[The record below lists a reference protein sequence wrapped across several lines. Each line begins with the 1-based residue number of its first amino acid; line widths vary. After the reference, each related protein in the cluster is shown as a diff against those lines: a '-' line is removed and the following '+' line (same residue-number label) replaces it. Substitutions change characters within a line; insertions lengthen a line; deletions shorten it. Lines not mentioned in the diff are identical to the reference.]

1 MLYQLLPLLDGWKDI
16 SKKSVTSVTIK
27 ARNTY
32 KLAEIRNPGWLM
44 GMFLRYSGS
53 PDAKISIEMYDPF
66 EGYRKIENSAGELL
80 DLGFDMPN
88 PSSMYLAYYDL
99 DTNYYCIAFTPA
111 SPLPFYATRTRESKI
126 TLTAPSD
133 SNIVLRQYNQAA
145 VATVDV
151 SRFISSVQKVLA
163 LKLPEVERVEITR
176 EIVGLEDLTT
186 ELQKLRATVEE
197 IAKKPAPEGPMEE
210 IRKLLPGVGR

>member
-16 SKKSVTSVTIK
+16 SKKSVTSVTIR

-53 PDAKISIEMYDPF
+53 PDAEIAIELYDPF
-66 EGYRKIENSAGELL
+66 EGYRKIDTSASELL

-111 SPLPFYATRTRESKI
+111 SPLPFYATKTRESKI

-133 SNIVLRQYNQAA
+133 SDIVLRQYNQAA
-145 VATVDV
+145 IAVTDID
-151 SRFISSVQKVLA
+151 RFISSVQKVLA
-163 LKLPEVERVEITR
+163 LKLPEVERVEVTR

-186 ELQKLRATVEE
+186 ELQKLSSIIEE
-197 IAKKPAPEGPMEE
+197 IAKRPTPESPIEE

>member
-16 SKKSVTSVTIK
+16 SKKSVTSVTIR

-66 EGYRKIENSAGELL
+66 EGYREIENSPSELL

-111 SPLPFYATRTRESKI
+111 SPLPFYATKTRESKI

-133 SNIVLRQYNQAA
+133 SDIVLRQYNQAA
-145 VATVDV
+145 VAIIDVD
-151 SRFISSVQKVLA
+151 RFISSVQKVLA
-163 LKLPEVERVEITR
+163 LKLPKVEVTR
-176 EIVGLEDLTT
+176 EIAGLEDLTT
-186 ELQKLRATVEE
+186 ELQKLSSIIEE
-197 IAKKPAPEGPMEE
+197 IAKRPTPESPIEE
-210 IRKLLPGVGR
+210 LRKLLPGVSR